1 MMLLALLA
9 AATATP
15 EPCAALLSTRGDV
28 TVDAASM
35 AQPAPEWLPQN
46 ASRGSYTSAP
56 VRVPF
61 CRIEGRIEGT
71 IGFEL
76 WLPVQ
81 WNGRLLGAGVGGD
94 AGVYNYR
101 DMSLRL
107 TQGFASVTTDAGHKI
122 SNARWMRDPKARVDY
137 EHRAVHLTAQ
147 AAKALLAR
155 FYGRAADRSYF
166 TGCSGGGRQAL
177 KEMQNYPRDYD
188 GVIAGAPGP
197 TMPLQSVRMLW
208 FTLEQQRRPE
218 AALREEDWSLYEDH
232 VTQQCDG
239 QDGVRDGIMENPAAC
254 KFRMASLLCQPGQL
268 DGCLTAPR
276 LAMLEQ
282 IIAPM
287 PDEQGRAMDGG
298 LFPAVRTRPG
308 PASPL
313 LRAMW
318 ADAVYDRADWD
329 ALSFRRS
336 ADLAAAN
343 RVMPELRAD
352 KTAIAPF
359 IAAGH
364 KAIVYQG
371 WQDPST
377 NAGPT
382 IRYYQALVRA
392 NGGAARLGQSVRL
405 FMVPGMYHCARGPG
419 ADQFGASGATP
430 PALPDPQQDM
440 LWALIRWTEQGEAPR
455 HIVATKL
462 EEGRPKLTRLLC
474 PFPQSAQYDGKGP
487 QDSAASFACAPDPV
501 LRAMQRRN

>member
-1 MMLLALLA
+1 MMLFALLA
-9 AATATP
+9 AAAMP
-15 EPCAALLSTRGDV
+15 EPCAALLGTRGDV
-28 TVDAASM
+28 TVDAATM
-35 AQPAPEWLPQN
+35 VQPSPEWLPQD

-107 TQGFASVTTDAGHKI
+107 AQGFASVTTDSGHKI
-122 SNARWMRDPKARVDY
+122 SNVRWMREPKTRADY

-155 FYGRAADRSYF
+155 HYGRSETRAYF

-177 KEMQNYPRDYD
+177 KEMQNYPHDYD

-197 TMPLQSVRMLW
+197 YMPLQSVRMLW

-218 AALREEDWSLYEDH
+218 AALREEDWSLYEAR
-232 VTQQCDG
+232 VTQACDG
-239 QDGVRDGIMENPAAC
+239 KDGVRDGIMENPAAC
-254 KFRMASLLCQPGQL
+254 TFRMASLLCQPGQL

-287 PDEQGRAMDGG
+287 PDENGRAMDGG

-329 ALSFRRS
+329 ALTFRRS

-352 KTAIAPF
+352 KTAIQPF
-359 IAAGH
+359 LAAGH

-382 IRYYQALVRA
+382 IRYYQALARA

-430 PALPDPQQDM
+430 PALPDPQHDM
-440 LWALIRWTEQGEAPR
+440 LWALIRWREQGEAPR
-455 HIVATKL
+455 HFVATKL
-462 EEGRPKLTRLLC
+462 EEGKPLFTRLLC
-474 PFPQSAQYDGKGP
+474 PFPQSARYNDKGP
-487 QDSAASFACAPDPV
+487 QDSVASFSCAPDKV
-501 LRAMQRRN
+501 LSAMQKRN